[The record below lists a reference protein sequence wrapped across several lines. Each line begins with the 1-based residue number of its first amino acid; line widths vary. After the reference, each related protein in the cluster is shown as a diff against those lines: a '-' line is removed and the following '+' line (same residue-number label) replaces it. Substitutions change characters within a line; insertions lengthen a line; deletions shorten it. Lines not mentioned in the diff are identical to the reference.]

1 MGENTPTPVSLL
13 PEALHD
19 DSSMLSQRFG
29 PEVVNYFAGNPLNRV
44 SFLRGDRDFLKA
56 AFAHPSTVFLPL
68 DGLAPLTTTAVKKLA
83 WVKREDV
90 ECVTGTAPFDKTEDD
105 MIRDYN
111 SEEKHPVIILL
122 GMDDKQRLVP
132 GAGSGEPFQHKE
144 YKGTPYFAV
153 DITADRALVE
163 KLSARDG
170 LSFAKDQR
178 SIGLGP
184 GEGEMGA
191 HVSPLL

>member
-1 MGENTPTPVSLL
+1 M
-13 PEALHD
+13 
-19 DSSMLSQRFG
+19 
-29 PEVVNYFAGNPLNRV
+29 
-44 SFLRGDRDFLKA
+44 RGDRDFLKA

-68 DGLAPLTTTAVKKLA
+68 DSLAPLTTAAKKLA

-132 GAGSGEPFQHKE
+132 RDSSGEPFQHKD
-144 YKGTPYFAV
+144 YKGTPHFAV
-153 DITADRALVE
+153 DVTADRALVE
-163 KLSARDG
+163 KLLARDG

-191 HVSPLL
+191 RVSPSFFSRA